1 MADSDR
7 TTGLSSRGFR
17 LLPDAQRTQVSSVQ
31 TRERVLR
38 DQGSRTCPVSPL
50 SPRSTHCSTR
60 HPGPTKPGNAP
71 TPAPRRP
78 LRRARDKTCFTLSLL
93 PKTIDARPGIM
104 EVHGDS
110 QFSPVLGNA
119 LCDGETGTTKR
130 KGSSSGQTSW
140 MEYCFEAILIGH
152 ERGRTSHNPSSYRLI
167 HADLVKLDM
176 MASPANAAPIG
187 SRK

>member
-38 DQGSRTCPVSPL
+38 DQGSRTCPV

-176 MASPANAAPIG
+176 MALPANAAPIG